1 MTAHQQDRA
10 GDRAKRRGGARARG
24 RLPDGAG
31 DRTGD
36 RAARGAAVRTARNTC
51 RTRRPRRVRLVLV
64 VLAGLT
70 GAAAL
75 AGCGDPEVFVGGKP
89 RSPEATI
96 TVVPHN
102 GARGVRA
109 DGRFEVR
116 VPAGRLERVAV
127 SRTGAAG
134 RRPVAGRIT
143 PDGMTWRPAPGRLQL
158 GAHYTVDA
166 VALDGAGHRFARH
179 STFTTAAPVH
189 RLTGHFSPQGDAT
202 VGTGLIFSMVFNRPV
217 ADRAAVERAVR
228 VSARPGVPV
237 AAHWFGRRRL
247 DFRPRERWR
256 PGTEIT
262 VQLRLRGVK
271 AAPGAYGTQH
281 RTVRYRVGRDQVSFI
296 DAARHTMTVRRDG
309 RVVAVLPVTA
319 GDDENP
325 TYNGRMVILERHSRT
340 RMDGDTVG
348 FGGEYDIPDV
358 PHAMRLTRSGTFL
371 HGNYWAP
378 PEVFGGVNTSHGC
391 VGLKDIRGGG
401 PNTPAGWFFAQ
412 SIVGDT
418 VVVHNSPER
427 VVAPDNGLGGWN
439 MPWELWRS
447 GSALR

>member
-1 MTAHQQDRA
+1 MRYMTAHQQDRA
-10 GDRAKRRGGARARG
+10 GDRAKRRGGARVRG
-24 RLPDGAG
+24 RLPDRSG
-31 DRTGD
+31 RP
-36 RAARGAAVRTARNTC
+36 AARGAAARAAR
-51 RTRRPRRVRLVLV
+51 RTRLALV

-75 AGCGDPEVFVGGKP
+75 AGCADPEVFTGGKP
-89 RSPEATI
+89 PTPEGTI

-127 SRTGAAG
+127 SRTGDAA
-134 RRPVAGRIT
+134 RRPVAGRIS
-143 PDGMTWRPAPGRLQL
+143 PDGLTWRPAPGRLRL
-158 GAHYTVDA
+158 GAKYTVDA
-166 VALDGAGHRFARH
+166 VALDGAGRRFARH
-179 STFTTAAPVH
+179 TTFTTAAPARHVV
-189 RLTGHFSPQGDAT
+189 GHFSPQRDAT
-202 VGTGLIFSMVFNRPV
+202 VGTGLIFSMVFSRPI

-228 VSARPGVPV
+228 VSARPGVEI

-247 DFRPRERWR
+247 DFRPRDRWR

-271 AAPGAYGTQH
+271 AAPGAYGTQR
-281 RTVRYRVGRDQVSFI
+281 RTVRYRVGRDQVSTI
-296 DAARHTMTVRRDG
+296 DAARHTMTVRQNG

-325 TYNGRMVILERHSRT
+325 TYNGRMVILERHSMT

-391 VGLKDIRGGG
+391 VGLKDIKGGG
-401 PNTPAGWFFAQ
+401 PNTPAGWFFGH

-427 VVAPDNGLGGWN
+427 TVAPDNGLGGWN
-439 MPWELWRS
+439 MPWGLWRA

>member
-1 MTAHQQDRA
+1 MTAHQHDRA
-10 GDRAKRRGGARARG
+10 GDRANRRGSTRGRG
-24 RLPDGAG
+24 RLPDRAG
-31 DRTGD
+31 GRT
-36 RAARGAAVRTARNTC
+36 ARGAAVRAAR
-51 RTRRPRRVRLVLV
+51 RTRVALLA
-64 VLAGLT
+64 LAGLA

-75 AGCGDPEVFVGGKP
+75 AGCGDPEALVGGTP
-89 RSPEATI
+89 RSTEQTI
-96 TVVPHN
+96 RVVPHH
-102 GARGVRA
+102 GAHGVRA

-116 VPAGRLERVAV
+116 VPEGRLERVTV
-127 SRTGAAG
+127 SRTGDAG
-134 RRPVAGRIT
+134 RRSVAGRLS
-143 PDGMTWRPAPGRLQL
+143 PDGMVWRPAPGRLQL
-158 GAHYTVDA
+158 GARYTVDA

-179 STFTTAAPVH
+179 STFTTAAPVR
-189 RLTGHFSPQGDAT
+189 RLVGHFAPQRDAT

-228 VSARPGVPV
+228 VGARPGVEV

-271 AAPGAYGTQH
+271 AAPNAYGTQR
-281 RTVRYRVGRDQVSFI
+281 RTVRYRVGRDQVSTI

-319 GDDENP
+319 GDAENP
-325 TYNGRMVILERHSRT
+325 TYNGLMVILERHSRT

-401 PNTPAGWFFAQ
+401 PDTPAGWFFGQ

-427 VVAPDNGLGGWN
+427 TVAPDNGLGGWN
-439 MPWELWRS
+439 MPWELWRA

>member
-51 RTRRPRRVRLVLV
+51 RPRRPRRIRLVLV

-75 AGCGDPEVFVGGKP
+75 VGCGDPEVFVGGKP

-116 VPAGRLERVAV
+116 VPAGRLERVTV

-158 GAHYTVDA
+158 GARYTVDA

-189 RLTGHFSPQGDAT
+189 RLVGHFSPQGDAT

-271 AAPGAYGTQH
+271 AAPGAYGTQR